1 MGLQDLIR
9 EDEARE
15 DLEMSSVSLSF
26 VAISVALKGIF
37 VETLLFWLLGHD
49 LQNLGAPLEINLG
62 QRCVEREEVEP
73 GEAIKRRMMNFP

>member
-49 LQNLGAPLEINLG
+49 LQNLGSLSRLIWARGALKVKKWNRG
-62 QRCVEREEVEP
+62 
-73 GEAIKRRMMNFP
+73 RR